1 MKSMV
6 EKTYKQK
13 DESRRT
19 FLKALGATGAA
30 TAGLSTLSDNAAAS
44 TTSTKTPMNALD
56 IISDDVIPA
65 NKYLSIT
72 LLDRTINEIEKAEVL
87 VNKTP
92 ISSVQ
97 STGRNTLLLS
107 VFDVL
112 TNTNL
117 TGSET
122 VPVEVQAVTT
132 NGDSL
137 VGTDTANVIDPT
149 NVLDEVGSVTDITDS
164 TDIVN
169 GATDTVSDT
178 VDSAGLLSELST
190 DSAQS
195 QMY

>member
-1 MKSMV
+1 MV

-13 DESRRT
+13 DGSRRT

-44 TTSTKTPMNALD
+44 TTSTTQVPMNALN

-87 VNKTP
+87 VNETP

-97 STGRNTLLLS
+97 SAGRNTLLLS

-112 TNTNL
+112 TNTDL
-117 TGSET
+117 TDTEA

-137 VGTDTANVIDPT
+137 VGTDTVNVIDPT
-149 NVLDEVGSVTDITDS
+149 NVLDEAGSVTDIADS
-164 TDIVN
+164 TDIVD
-169 GATDTVSDT
+169 GATDTVSET
-178 VDSAGLLSELST
+178 VDSAGLLSELPT